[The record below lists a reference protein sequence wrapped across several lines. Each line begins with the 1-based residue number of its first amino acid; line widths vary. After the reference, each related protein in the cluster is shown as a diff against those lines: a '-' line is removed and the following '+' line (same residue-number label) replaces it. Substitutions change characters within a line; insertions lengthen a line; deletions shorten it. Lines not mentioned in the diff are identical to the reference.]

1 MLQSRR
7 EFLIG
12 AVVST
17 AFPGNLVALSAD
29 MALLASLTPWEFE
42 LVQQAMANH
51 PAVSL
56 AKTIA
61 MRKAAGM

>member
-12 AVVST
+12 AVLST

-51 PAVSL
+51 PTVTL
-56 AKTIA
+56 AETID
-61 MRKAAGM
+61 MLKAFGM